1 MDQILHVYEH
11 TRVIGG
17 GQEDEV
23 ACPEALGDDEAWVRR
38 GHVVHLDV
46 PHAEIGQFRGQNVRG
61 VFGVSVDRGVGDD
74 DGLLFGLVGCPVDVF
89 VDEPADVLAPHGA
102 MERADGFNFNCRG
115 LFQKCLYLRAVFAD
129 DVGVVASCVV
139 EPFGLE
145 VHLVCVQVAVQRAE
159 GAERVGGVERLR
171 RHIVGHHRLRPVDHG
186 RHDERERVPAGTQRV
201 HLADDHGAGLDVER
215 EEVFDHRERFLIAD
229 DLHIGVTQNEI
240 LHQRAVVGLHV
251 VDDQIVERAA
261 GEHVLDVFKE
271 NAAHRAVGGIQQHC
285 LFIEQQIRVIAHAA
299 RDGVDVFK

>member
-17 GQEDEV
+17 RQEDEV
-23 ACPEALGDDEAWVRR
+23 ACPEALGDDEARVRR
-38 GHVVHLDV
+38 GHVVHFYI
-46 PHAEIGQFRGQNVRG
+46 PHAEIGQFRCQNVRG

-74 DGLLFGLVGCPVDVF
+74 DGLLLGLVGCPMDVF

-102 MERADGFNFNCRG
+102 MERADGFNFNGCRF
-115 LFQKCLYLRAVFAD
+115 FQKRLDLRAVFAD

-145 VHLVCVQVAVQRAE
+145 VYLVRVQVAVQRAE
-159 GAERVGGVERLR
+159 GAECVGGVERLR

-201 HLADDHGAGLDVER
+201 HLTDDHGAGLDVER
-215 EEVFDHRERFLIAD
+215 EEVFDHCERFLIAD
-229 DLHIGVTQNEI
+229 DLHIGVAQNEV
-240 LHQRAVVGLHV
+240 LHQCAVVGLHV

-271 NAAHRAVGGIQQHC
+271 NAAH
-285 LFIEQQIRVIAHAA
+285 
-299 RDGVDVFK
+299 